1 MDSVELG
8 EPDKVPAIYR
18 AERAVVEAARAL
30 YAAEAYDVL
39 RGNLQPAEKALAEA
53 IEALERAEGET

>member
-1 MDSVELG
+1 MAVEGIDGSEMRL
-8 EPDKVPAIYR
+8 AQ
-18 AERAVVEAARAL
+18 AEHDVIKAARAL

-53 IEALERAEGET
+53 IEALERVEGE